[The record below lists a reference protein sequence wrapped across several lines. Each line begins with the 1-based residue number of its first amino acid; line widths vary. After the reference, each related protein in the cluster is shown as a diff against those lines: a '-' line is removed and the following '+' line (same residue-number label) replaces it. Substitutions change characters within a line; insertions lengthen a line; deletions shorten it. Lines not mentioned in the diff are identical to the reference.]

1 MSFDAYVNFGDI
13 KGESTDKDH
22 KDWVEMLGYYQSVEH
37 PFVETARAAAGVA
50 RSGVTHSEFTI
61 KKYLDAASP
70 KLFEAC
76 CNGKHLKEVVIDLVR
91 KGTKPVKF
99 LEIKLQDCVITHVTY
114 DARTTGEPPY
124 PEESIHLNFDKIEF
138 IYTKQKT
145 DGTAGESVSGKWD
158 LKLGRAA

>member
-1 MSFDAYVNFGDI
+1 
-13 KGESTDKDH
+13 
-22 KDWVEMLGYYQSVEH
+22 
-37 PFVETARAAAGVA
+37 
-50 RSGVTHSEFTI
+50 
-61 KKYLDAASP
+61 
-70 KLFEAC
+70 
-76 CNGKHLKEVVIDLVR
+76 
-91 KGTKPVKF
+91 
-99 LEIKLQDCVITHVTY
+99 VITHVTY